1 MCRGE
6 AAILQDVGEKCEA
19 LRILMKTQT
28 GEDHEINEKM
38 AEAVNVIRIMVDSYT
53 AKARIQ

>member
-1 MCRGE
+1 
-6 AAILQDVGEKCEA
+6 
-19 LRILMKTQT
+19 MKTQT